1 MFKYLANPL
10 ISIVTIV
17 IILIVIL
24 AIFRAANLTMG
35 FGVRAH
41 LGNLRTSFSI
51 EGFEG
56 QDASAPVLVMY
67 YADWCGH
74 CKRAKPQLE
83 AAKGQ
88 YRGKVKIVMLNAED
102 PENASILKQED
113 VQGFPTIRY
122 YKSGMPTVGKKSSY
136 EEYNGERSKEDFL
149 QFLNRMD

>member
-35 FGVRAH
+35 FGVQAH
-41 LGNLRTSFSI
+41 LGNLRTSFMI

-56 QDASAPVLVMY
+56 QGKNSPCLVMY

-83 AAKGQ
+83 AAKGE
-88 YRGKVKIVMLNAED
+88 YKGKVKIIMLNAED
-102 PENASILKQED
+102 PENASLLKQED

-122 YKSGMPTVGKKSSY
+122 YKSGMPEAGKKSDY
-136 EEYNGERSKEDFL
+136 EEYNGERTKEDFL

>member
-17 IILIVIL
+17 ILLIFIL

-35 FGVRAH
+35 FGVQAH
-41 LGNLRTSFSI
+41 LGNLRTSFMI

-56 QDASAPVLVMY
+56 QNSPSLIMY

-74 CKRAKPQLE
+74 CKRAKPELE
-83 AAKGQ
+83 AAKSQ
-88 YRGKVKIVMLNAED
+88 YNGKVKIIMLNAED
-102 PENASILKQED
+102 PENASLLKQED

-122 YKSGMPTVGKKSSY
+122 YKSGMPTVGKKSDY
-136 EEYNGERSKEDFL
+136 EEYNGDRTKEDFL
-149 QFLNRMD
+149 QFLNRMG

>member
-24 AIFRAANLTMG
+24 AIFRATNLTMG
-35 FGVRAH
+35 FGVKAH
-41 LGNLRTSFSI
+41 LGSLRTSFSI

-56 QDASAPVLVMY
+56 QEGSAPVLVMY

-83 AAKGQ
+83 AAKSQ

-122 YKSGMPTVGKKSSY
+122 YKSGMPVAGKKSTY
-136 EEYNGERSKEDFL
+136 EEYNGERTKEDFL
-149 QFLNRMD
+149 QFLNRMN

>member
-17 IILIVIL
+17 IILIFIL

-35 FGVRAH
+35 FGVQAH
-41 LGNLRTSFSI
+41 LGNLRTSFMI

-56 QDASAPVLVMY
+56 QGKNTPVLVMY

-83 AAKGQ
+83 AAKSE
-88 YRGKVKIVMLNAED
+88 YKGKVKIIMLNAEE
-102 PENASILKQED
+102 PEHASLLKQED

-122 YKSGMPTVGKKSSY
+122 YKSGMPVAGKKSDY
-136 EEYNGERSKEDFL
+136 EEYNGERTKEDFL
-149 QFLNRMD
+149 TFLNRMG

>member
-24 AIFRAANLTMG
+24 AIFRATNLTMG

-56 QDASAPVLVMY
+56 QEGSGPVLVMY

-83 AAKGQ
+83 AAKGE
-88 YRGKVKIVMLNAED
+88 YRGKVKIVMINAED
-102 PENASILKQED
+102 TENASLLKQED

-122 YKSGMPTVGKKSSY
+122 YKSGMPVAGKKSDY

-149 QFLNRMD
+149 KFLNRMN

>member
-35 FGVRAH
+35 FGLQAH
-41 LGNLRTSFSI
+41 LGNLRTSFMI

-56 QDASAPVLVMY
+56 EGKKSPALVMY

-83 AAKGQ
+83 AVKGE
-88 YRGKVKIVMLNAED
+88 YKGKVKIVMLNAED
-102 PENASILKQED
+102 PENASLLKQED

-122 YKSGMPTVGKKSSY
+122 YKSGMPEAGKKSDY
-136 EEYNGERSKEDFL
+136 EEYNGDRSKEDFL
-149 QFLNRMD
+149 QFLNRLD